1 MAVAAHDDSNSSTVA
16 TMNANP
22 STPGKPD
29 TTPQDERA
37 ARPVQTGALS
47 GGQPGVGVNTSSSE
61 AGQQNADAAEA
72 EGVEY
77 GEKKRDRH

>member
-1 MAVAAHDDSNSSTVA
+1 MAVAAHGDSNSSTVA
-16 TMNANP
+16 AMNPNP

-29 TTPQDERA
+29 ASPQDERA

-61 AGQQNADAAEA
+61 PGQQNADAAEA
-72 EGVEY
+72 EGIEY